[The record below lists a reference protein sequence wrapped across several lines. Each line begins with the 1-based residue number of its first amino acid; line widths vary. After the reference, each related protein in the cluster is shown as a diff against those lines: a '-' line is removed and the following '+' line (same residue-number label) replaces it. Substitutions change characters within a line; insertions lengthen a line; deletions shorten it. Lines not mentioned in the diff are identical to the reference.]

1 VSEATLLRGL
11 GVSPG
16 VAVGRIVRVERSGLP
31 ESPQPIA
38 PEAVAAEI
46 ERLDAARERARAEIA
61 RLRERVVQTLGESC
75 ASMLDAQRLMLDDP
89 GLVRATLR
97 GIEQGPY
104 TAAWALREA
113 VAGVARKFEAIED
126 LHFRERGGDLEEVH
140 RRLQR
145 LLADRPEEPDAQGEG
160 PTIVVAR
167 ELGPSDAAMLSRNRV
182 TGIVADLGGVTSH
195 TAILARA
202 LGIPAVTGAAGA
214 SARARSGGL
223 AVVDGDTG
231 TVVLDPDRE
240 ALRRAELGR
249 EAWVAREARIA
260 EGRDLPATTKDGVEV
275 VLRANIEFADELPA
289 VLRFG
294 ARGIGLYRSEFLFL
308 ERAPALPSEDEHYR
322 AYREICEKVAPH
334 PAVIRTLD
342 LGGEKYFHEVLHGLE
357 SNPSLGLRA
366 IRLCLARPEILRPQL
381 RGLLRAGAHGDVRVL
396 IPFVTTEGEV
406 RELRRILAEEA
417 LALRDEGKPCRA
429 DLPVGIMVETP
440 GAALTADRLA
450 GVADFFSLGTN
461 DLIQYALAVD
471 RGNSAVSYLY
481 DPLHLGVLRMIRQ
494 VVEAAGRA
502 GLGVSVC
509 GEMAADP
516 AMATLLVG
524 LGLRELS
531 MPPRAIGA
539 VRDAVRAADSRAAE
553 TVASQALGEGER

>member
-1 VSEATLLRGL
+1 MSVPSILRGL

-16 VAVGRIVRVERSGLP
+16 VAVGRILRVERSGLP
-31 ESPQPIA
+31 ETPQPIPA
-38 PEAVAAEI
+38 NAVALEI
-46 ERLDAARERARAEIA
+46 ERFDAARAAARAEIA

-89 GLVRATLR
+89 GLVRTTVR
-97 GIEQGPY
+97 GIERGPF

-113 VAGVARKFEAIED
+113 VAGIARKFEAIED

-145 LLADRPEEPDAQGEG
+145 LLADRPEEPDAEGEG

-167 ELGPSDAAMLSRNRV
+167 ELGPSDAAMLSRSHV

-202 LGIPAVTGAAGA
+202 LGIPAVTGASGA
-214 SARARSGGL
+214 SARARSGSL
-223 AVVDGDTG
+223 AVVDGDSG
-231 TVVLDPDRE
+231 TVTFDPDRE

-249 EAWVAREARIA
+249 EAWISREARIA

-275 VLRANIEFADELPA
+275 ILRANIEFAEELPA

-322 AYREICEKVAPH
+322 TYREICEKVAPH

-342 LGGEKYFHEVLHGLE
+342 LGGEKYFHEVLHGVE

-366 IRLCLARPEILRPQL
+366 IRLCLQRPEILRPQL
-381 RGLLRAGAHGDVRVL
+381 RGLARAAAHGDVRLL
-396 IPFVTTEGEV
+396 IPFVTSDGEV

-417 LALRDEGKPCRA
+417 AGLRGEGKPFRA
-429 DLPVGIMVETP
+429 DLPVGVMIETP
-440 GAALTADRLA
+440 AAALTADRLA
-450 GVADFFSLGTN
+450 GVSDFLSLGTN

-481 DPLHLGVLRMIRQ
+481 DPLNLGVLRMIRS
-494 VVEAAGRA
+494 VVEAARRT
-502 GLGVSVC
+502 GLGVAVC

-516 AMATLLVG
+516 ATATLLLG
-524 LGLRELS
+524 MGLRELS

-539 VRDAVRAADSRAAE
+539 VRDAIRAVDSRAAE
-553 TVASQALGEGER
+553 TIAAQALGEQGG

>member
-1 VSEATLLRGL
+1 MSDPTVLRGL

-16 VAVGRIVRVERSGLP
+16 VAVGRIARVERGELP
-31 ESPQPIA
+31 ENPETIP

-46 ERLDAARERARAEIA
+46 DRLDAAREKARAEIA

-89 GLVRATLR
+89 GLVRATVR
-97 GIEQGPY
+97 GIEQGPF

-113 VAGVARKFEAIED
+113 VAGVARKFESIED

-145 LLADRPEEPDAQGEG
+145 LLADRPEEPDAGGEG
-160 PTIVVAR
+160 PSVVVAR

-182 TGIVADLGGVTSH
+182 TAIVADLGGVTSH

-202 LGIPAVTGAAGA
+202 LGIPAVTGVPGACARVRAG
-214 SARARSGGL
+214 SL

-240 ALRRAELGR
+240 ALRRADLGR
-249 EAWVAREARIA
+249 EAWLSREARIA
-260 EGRDLPATTKDGVEV
+260 EGRDLPATTRDGVEV
-275 VLRANIEFADELPA
+275 VLRANIEFAAELPA

-294 ARGIGLYRSEFLFL
+294 ARGVGLYRSEFLFL
-308 ERAPALPSEDEHYR
+308 DRAPVFPTEDEHYR
-322 AYREICEKVAPH
+322 AYREIGEAVAPH

-366 IRLCLARPEILRPQL
+366 IRLCLERPEILRPQL

-406 RELRRILAEEA
+406 REFRRILAEQARE
-417 LALRDEGKPCRA
+417 LQLEGKPCRA
-429 DLPVGIMVETP
+429 DLPVGIMIETP
-440 GAALTADRLA
+440 GAALASDRLA

-481 DPLHLGVLRMIRQ
+481 DPLHPGVLRMIRS
-494 VVEAAGRA
+494 VVDAARRT

-516 AMATLLVG
+516 ALATLLLG

-539 VRDAVRAADSRAAE
+539 VRDAVRAADSAAAE
-553 TVASQALGEGER
+553 AVAAQALGEERR